1 MCQVCGAWYET
12 RKGLSS
18 HARAH
23 LRQLGVSDASSKIS
37 PIALL
42 YHLKNL
48 TPEDPRPGSPPAPA
62 PAAPKP
68 TRKHLASLDHPST
81 SAALASPSPSPSPA
95 KRPKVLKE
103 FVCVLCGEEFENRKG
118 LGSHARS
125 HLRQIGVS
133 DMLGKTSAVEAI
145 EELASSGMLADIWP
159 LTASKASGQGPAKAR
174 AQSSAPSPAPPPH
187 KSFSPDSSALS
198 GPGLPS
204 PLNKAPKAKKG
215 FRLAVDPQLK
225 KPLKRAP
232 LDTEIAAASAAAA
245 ASVNF
250 IEPTFDGQRIPLI
263 LCEYCGQLF
272 DSRKGLSC
280 HVRAHLRQLGVPW
293 SSKSSPIDLLRQL
306 MGKGVPLEA
315 LDPSSGKKGNSHT
328 RESDAP
334 WAHLSSHKLYHV
346 ANKHCNCCKG
356 RKH

>member
-42 YHLKNL
+42 YHLKNI
-48 TPEDPRPGSPPAPA
+48 TPEDPRPRS
-62 PAAPKP
+62 PKP
-68 TRKHLASLDHPST
+68 AGKHTSLDPPST
-81 SAALASPSPSPSPA
+81 SALASPPPS

-103 FVCVLCGEEFENRKG
+103 YVCVLCGEEFENRKG

-159 LTASKASGQGPAKAR
+159 LTANKTSTSGPAKAR
-174 AQSSAPSPAPPPH
+174 AQQSAPSPAPHPPPPS
-187 KSFSPDSSALS
+187 SFSPNSSALS
-198 GPGLPS
+198 SPGLPS
-204 PLNKAPKAKKG
+204 PVNKAPKAKKG

-225 KPLKRAP
+225 KPKPVP
-232 LDTEIAAASAAAA
+232 LDTEMTT
-245 ASVNF
+245 SVNF
-250 IEPTFDGQRIPLI
+250 IEPTFDGQPIPLI

-328 RESDAP
+328 RKSHTHPADVRSMGP
-334 WAHLSSHKLYHV
+334 FDQQHFLSR
-346 ANKHCNCCKG
+346 CK
-356 RKH
+356 RCKAFNH